1 MIDKI
6 VKLPD
11 NLEYYVLDEV
21 VYNRKIYFF
30 LIQVSNLD
38 DIVSNKCVVC
48 EGKVLASL
56 TLEIGGLITN
66 RAACDVIEELKLLHE
81 AIEMIAPSLDFN
93 PFLTLS
99 FLTLPVIPAI
109 KLTDKGLFDVM
120 KFDFISVVS

>member
-48 EGKVLASL
+48 EGKVLGNSL
-56 TLEIGGLITN
+56 SLNNID
-66 RAACDVIEELKLLHE
+66 DVKLQEEVNN
-81 AIEMIAPSLDFN
+81 I
-93 PFLTLS
+93 
-99 FLTLPVIPAI
+99 
-109 KLTDKGLFDVM
+109 
-120 KFDFISVVS
+120 FISRM

>member
-11 NLEYYVLDEV
+11 NLEYYVLDEI

-48 EGKVLASL
+48 EGKVLGNSL
-56 TLEIGGLITN
+56 SLNNID
-66 RAACDVIEELKLLHE
+66 DVKLQEEVNN
-81 AIEMIAPSLDFN
+81 I
-93 PFLTLS
+93 
-99 FLTLPVIPAI
+99 
-109 KLTDKGLFDVM
+109 
-120 KFDFISVVS
+120 FISRMYNK

>member
-38 DIVSNKCVVC
+38 DIVSNMCVVC
-48 EGKVLASL
+48 EGKVLGNSL
-56 TLEIGGLITN
+56 SLNNIE
-66 RAACDVIEELKLLHE
+66 DVKLQEEVNN
-81 AIEMIAPSLDFN
+81 I
-93 PFLTLS
+93 
-99 FLTLPVIPAI
+99 
-109 KLTDKGLFDVM
+109 
-120 KFDFISVVS
+120 FISRMYNK

>member
-38 DIVSNKCVVC
+38 DIVSNKCVFC
-48 EGKVLASL
+48 EGKVLGNSL
-56 TLEIGGLITN
+56 SLNNID
-66 RAACDVIEELKLLHE
+66 DVKLQEEVNN
-81 AIEMIAPSLDFN
+81 I
-93 PFLTLS
+93 
-99 FLTLPVIPAI
+99 
-109 KLTDKGLFDVM
+109 
-120 KFDFISVVS
+120 FISRMYNK

>member
-48 EGKVLASL
+48 EGKVLGNSL
-56 TLEIGGLITN
+56 SLNNIE
-66 RAACDVIEELKLLHE
+66 DVILQEEVNN
-81 AIEMIAPSLDFN
+81 I
-93 PFLTLS
+93 
-99 FLTLPVIPAI
+99 
-109 KLTDKGLFDVM
+109 
-120 KFDFISVVS
+120 FISRMYNK

>member
-48 EGKVLASL
+48 EGKVLGNSL
-56 TLEIGGLITN
+56 SLNNIE
-66 RAACDVIEELKLLHE
+66 DVKLQEEVNN
-81 AIEMIAPSLDFN
+81 I
-93 PFLTLS
+93 
-99 FLTLPVIPAI
+99 
-109 KLTDKGLFDVM
+109 
-120 KFDFISVVS
+120 FISRMYNK

>member
-48 EGKVLASL
+48 EGKVLGNSFSL
-56 TLEIGGLITN
+56 NNID
-66 RAACDVIEELKLLHE
+66 DVKLQEEVNN
-81 AIEMIAPSLDFN
+81 I
-93 PFLTLS
+93 
-99 FLTLPVIPAI
+99 
-109 KLTDKGLFDVM
+109 
-120 KFDFISVVS
+120 FISRMYNK

>member
-48 EGKVLASL
+48 EGKVLGNSL
-56 TLEIGGLITN
+56 SLNNID
-66 RAACDVIEELKLLHE
+66 DVKLQEEVNN
-81 AIEMIAPSLDFN
+81 I
-93 PFLTLS
+93 
-99 FLTLPVIPAI
+99 
-109 KLTDKGLFDVM
+109 
-120 KFDFISVVS
+120 FISRMYNK

>member
-11 NLEYYVLDEV
+11 NLVYYVLDEV

-48 EGKVLASL
+48 EGKVLGNSL
-56 TLEIGGLITN
+56 SLNNID
-66 RAACDVIEELKLLHE
+66 DVKLQEEVNN
-81 AIEMIAPSLDFN
+81 I
-93 PFLTLS
+93 
-99 FLTLPVIPAI
+99 
-109 KLTDKGLFDVM
+109 
-120 KFDFISVVS
+120 FISRMYNK

>member
-48 EGKVLASL
+48 EGKVLGNSL
-56 TLEIGGLITN
+56 
-66 RAACDVIEELKLLHE
+66 
-81 AIEMIAPSLDFN
+81 SLN
-93 PFLTLS
+93 N
-99 FLTLPVIPAI
+99 I
-109 KLTDKGLFDVM
+109 
-120 KFDFISVVS
+120 FISRMYNK

>member
-38 DIVSNKCVVC
+38 NIVSDKCVVC
-48 EGKVLASL
+48 EGKVLGNSL
-56 TLEIGGLITN
+56 SLNNID
-66 RAACDVIEELKLLHE
+66 DVKLQEEVNN
-81 AIEMIAPSLDFN
+81 I
-93 PFLTLS
+93 
-99 FLTLPVIPAI
+99 
-109 KLTDKGLFDVM
+109 
-120 KFDFISVVS
+120 FISRMYNK

>member
-21 VYNRKIYFF
+21 VYNRKIYLF

-48 EGKVLASL
+48 EGKVLGNSL
-56 TLEIGGLITN
+56 SLNNID
-66 RAACDVIEELKLLHE
+66 DVKLQEEVNN
-81 AIEMIAPSLDFN
+81 I
-93 PFLTLS
+93 
-99 FLTLPVIPAI
+99 
-109 KLTDKGLFDVM
+109 
-120 KFDFISVVS
+120 FISRMYNK

>member
-30 LIQVSNLD
+30 LIQVSNLE

-48 EGKVLASL
+48 EGKVLGNSL
-56 TLEIGGLITN
+56 SLNNID
-66 RAACDVIEELKLLHE
+66 DVKLQEEVNN
-81 AIEMIAPSLDFN
+81 I
-93 PFLTLS
+93 
-99 FLTLPVIPAI
+99 
-109 KLTDKGLFDVM
+109 
-120 KFDFISVVS
+120 FISRMYNK

>member
-48 EGKVLASL
+48 EGKVLGNSL
-56 TLEIGGLITN
+56 SLNNIDDVKLQEEVNNIFKIVPNILFCLI
-66 RAACDVIEELKLLHE
+66 
-81 AIEMIAPSLDFN
+81 
-93 PFLTLS
+93 
-99 FLTLPVIPAI
+99 
-109 KLTDKGLFDVM
+109 
-120 KFDFISVVS
+120 VSE

>member
-48 EGKVLASL
+48 EGKVLGNSL
-56 TLEIGGLITN
+56 SLN
-66 RAACDVIEELKLLHE
+66 NMDDVKLQEEVNN
-81 AIEMIAPSLDFN
+81 I
-93 PFLTLS
+93 
-99 FLTLPVIPAI
+99 
-109 KLTDKGLFDVM
+109 
-120 KFDFISVVS
+120 FISRMYNK